1 MSETIGTGVEAGTKP
16 DDARLVL
23 EMSGISKRF
32 PGVQALDDVS
42 LSVRTG
48 EIHAIVG
55 ENGAGKSTLMKIL
68 AGAYHADAG
77 SIRVAGTEVTLASP
91 HEAQALGIGMVY
103 QELNLVPDLS
113 VAENIYLGRQPVRR
127 FRWVD
132 RGRLRGAA
140 TELLESLA
148 APVSPDALIRDLSVG
163 QRQMVEIAKAY
174 SQDPR
179 ILVLDEPTSAL
190 TEHETGILFK
200 TLRRL
205 KAQGIAII
213 FISHR
218 LREVMEISDRVTVL
232 RDGRL
237 VGSRSITELDP
248 GQIVRMM
255 VGRDVADLFPK
266 RAVPIGEVVLDVRG
280 YTRAGVFEDVSFQV
294 RAGEI
299 LGLAGLVGAGRTE
312 VARAIFGLDPHDSG
326 EARLDGRPVRLRSP
340 RDAVRARI
348 GYVPEDRKQDGLVLG
363 LTVRDNTVMSILSEI
378 ARVGVI
384 TRHMETP
391 IVETMIERFQL
402 RPPDPNRTVA
412 TLSGGNQQKVVMG
425 RWTAAVPRVLFLDE
439 PTRGVDVG
447 AKAEIHGLMGE
458 LAAQGVAIVMI
469 SSELVEVLS
478 ASDRIL
484 VLHQGRVTGELS
496 RAEATEE
503 RIMLAATGQEAAAA

>member
-1 MSETIGTGVEAGTKP
+1 V
-16 DDARLVL
+16 DLRVL
-23 EMSGISKRF
+23 R
-32 PGVQALDDVS
+32 
-42 LSVRTG
+42 G
-48 EIHAIVG
+48 EIHAVVG

-77 SIRVAGTEVTLASP
+77 TIQLDGRAVTFGSP
-91 HEAQALGIGMVY
+91 HEAQAMGIGMVY

-113 VAENIYLGRQPVRR
+113 VAENIFLGRQPVRR
-127 FRWVD
+127 FGWVE
-132 RGRLRGAA
+132 RGRLRTAARALLDTLGAP
-140 TELLESLA
+140 LD
-148 APVSPDALIRDLSVG
+148 PDALIRDLSVG
-163 QRQMVEIAKAY
+163 QRQMVEVAKAY
-174 SQDPR
+174 SMDPG

-190 TEHETGILFK
+190 TEHETSILFG

-205 KAQGIAII
+205 RGRGIAII

-237 VGSRSITELDP
+237 VGSRPITELDP
-248 GQIVRMM
+248 AEIVRMM
-255 VGRDVADLFPK
+255 VGREVTDLFPK
-266 RAVPIGEVVLDVRG
+266 RTVPIGEVVFEVRG
-280 YTRAGVFEDVSFQV
+280 YSRAGVFQDVSFQV
-294 RAGEI
+294 RSGEI

-312 VARAIFGLDPHDSG
+312 VARAIFGLDAHDSG
-326 EARLDGRPVRLRSP
+326 ELLLDGRPVRIRGP
-340 RDAVRARI
+340 RDAVKARV

-363 LTVRDNTVMSILSEI
+363 LTVRDNTVMSILSEL
-378 ARVGVI
+378 ARMGVI
-384 TRHMETP
+384 TRQLETP
-391 IVETMIERFQL
+391 TVLSMIERFRL
-402 RPPDPNRTVA
+402 RPPDPDRTVA

-425 RWTAAVPRVLFLDE
+425 RWTAATPRVLFLDE

-496 RAEATEE
+496 REEATEE
-503 RIMLAATGQEAAAA
+503 RIMLAATGQGVLAA

>member
-1 MSETIGTGVEAGTKP
+1 MP
-16 DDARLVL
+16 DAPTATAPSRVAL
-23 EMSGISKRF
+23 EMTGISKHF
-32 PGVQALDDVS
+32 PGVQALAGVDLQV
-42 LSVRTG
+42 LRG
-48 EIHAIVG
+48 EIHAVVG

-77 SIRVAGTEVTLASP
+77 TIQLDGQTVTFGSP
-91 HEAQALGIGMVY
+91 REAQAMGIGMVY

-113 VAENIYLGRQPVRR
+113 VAENIFLGRQPVRR
-127 FRWVD
+127 FGWVD
-132 RGRLRGAA
+132 RGRLRAA
-140 TELLESLA
+140 ARELLDTLG
-148 APVSPDALIRDLSVG
+148 APLDPDALIRDLSVG
-163 QRQMVEIAKAY
+163 QRQMVEVAKVY
-174 SQDPR
+174 SMDPG

-190 TEHETGILFK
+190 TEHETSILFG

-205 KAQGIAII
+205 RDQGIAII

-237 VGSRSITELDP
+237 VGSRPIAELDP
-248 GQIVRMM
+248 AEIVRMM
-255 VGRDVADLFPK
+255 VGREVTDLFPK
-266 RAVPIGEVVLDVRG
+266 RTVPIGEVVFEVRG
-280 YTRAGVFEDVSFQV
+280 YSRTGVFQDVSFQV
-294 RAGEI
+294 RSGEI

-312 VARAIFGLDPHDSG
+312 VARAIFGLDAHDSG
-326 EARLDGRPVRLRSP
+326 ELLLDGQPIRIRSP
-340 RDAVRARI
+340 RDAVKARV

-363 LTVRDNTVMSILSEI
+363 LTVRDNTVMSILSEL
-378 ARVGVI
+378 ARLGVI
-384 TRHMETP
+384 TRQLETP
-391 IVETMIERFQL
+391 TVLTMIERFRL
-402 RPPDPNRTVA
+402 RPPDPDRTVA

-425 RWTAAVPRVLFLDE
+425 RWTAATPRVLFLDE

-496 RAEATEE
+496 RSEATEE
-503 RIMLAATGQEAAAA
+503 RIMLAATGQEAVAA

>member
-1 MSETIGTGVEAGTKP
+1 LTGVQ
-16 DDARLVL
+16 DAPSVTAPSQVAL
-23 EMSGISKRF
+23 EMTGISKRF
-32 PGVQALDDVS
+32 PGVQALAGVDLRV
-42 LSVRTG
+42 LRG
-48 EIHAIVG
+48 EIHAVVG

-77 SIRVAGTEVTLASP
+77 TVQLDGRAVTFGSP
-91 HEAQALGIGMVY
+91 REAQAMGIGMVY

-113 VAENIYLGRQPVRR
+113 VAENIFLGRQPVRLLG
-127 FRWVD
+127 WVD
-132 RGRLRGAA
+132 RGRLRASARSLLDTLGAP
-140 TELLESLA
+140 LD
-148 APVSPDALIRDLSVG
+148 PDALIRDLSVG
-163 QRQMVEIAKAY
+163 QRQMVEVAKAY
-174 SQDPR
+174 SMDPG

-190 TEHETGILFK
+190 TEHETSILFG

-205 KAQGIAII
+205 RDQGIAII

-237 VGSRSITELDP
+237 VGSRPIAELDP
-248 GQIVRMM
+248 AEIVRMM
-255 VGRDVADLFPK
+255 VGREVTDLFPK
-266 RAVPIGEVVLDVRG
+266 RTVPIGEVVFEVRG
-280 YTRAGVFEDVSFQV
+280 YSRSGVFQDVSFQV
-294 RAGEI
+294 RSGEI

-312 VARAIFGLDPHDSG
+312 VARAIFGLDAHDAG
-326 EARLDGRPVRLRSP
+326 ELLLDGRPIRIRSP
-340 RDAVRARI
+340 RDAVKARV

-363 LTVRDNTVMSILSEI
+363 LTVRDNTVMSILSEL
-378 ARVGVI
+378 ARLGVI
-384 TRHMETP
+384 TRQLETP
-391 IVETMIERFQL
+391 TVLTMIERFKL
-402 RPPDPNRTVA
+402 RPPDPDRTVA

-425 RWTAAVPRVLFLDE
+425 RWTAATPRVLFLDE

-503 RIMLAATGQEAAAA
+503 RIMLAATGQGVRAA

>member
-1 MSETIGTGVEAGTKP
+1 
-16 DDARLVL
+16 
-23 EMSGISKRF
+23 
-32 PGVQALDDVS
+32 
-42 LSVRTG
+42 
-48 EIHAIVG
+48 
-55 ENGAGKSTLMKIL
+55 MKIL
-68 AGAYHADAG
+68 AGAYPADAG
-77 SIRVAGTEVTLASP
+77 TIEVGGRVVTIGSP

-103 QELNLVPDLS
+103 QELNVVPDLS

-127 FRWVD
+127 FGWVD
-132 RGRLRGAA
+132 RKRLRASA
-140 TELLESLA
+140 VDLLDSLA
-148 APVSPDALIRDLSVG
+148 APLDPDTLIRDLSVG
-163 QRQMVEIAKAY
+163 QRQMVEVAKVY
-174 SQDPR
+174 SMDPG

-190 TEHETGILFK
+190 TEHETSVLFT

-205 KAQGIAII
+205 RARGIAII

-218 LREVMEISDRVTVL
+218 LREVMAISDRVTVL

-237 VGSRSITELDP
+237 VGSRPIAELDP
-248 GQIVRMM
+248 GEIVRMM
-255 VGRDVADLFPK
+255 VGREVKDLFPK
-266 RAVPIGEVVLDVRG
+266 RIVPIGDVVLDVRG
-280 YTRAGVFEDVSFQV
+280 FTRAGVFTGVSFQV

-326 EARLDGRPVRLRSP
+326 EIRIDGQPVRIRSP
-340 RDAVRARI
+340 RDAVKARV

-363 LTVRDNTVMSILSEI
+363 LTVRDNTVMAILSELARLGFI
-378 ARVGVI
+378 AR
-384 TRHMETP
+384 TMEAPT
-391 IVETMIERFQL
+391 VASMIDRFRL
-402 RPPDPNRTVA
+402 RPPDPNRVVA

-425 RWTAAVPRVLFLDE
+425 RWTAATPRVLFLDE

-503 RIMLAATGQEAAAA
+503 RIMLAATGQEAVAA

>member
-1 MSETIGTGVEAGTKP
+1 MTGVLDVPTGTGPSQVA
-16 DDARLVL
+16 L
-23 EMSGISKRF
+23 EMTGISKRF
-32 PGVQALDDVS
+32 PGVQALAGVDLRV
-42 LSVRTG
+42 LRG
-48 EIHAIVG
+48 EIHAVVG

-77 SIRVAGTEVTLASP
+77 TIQLDGRAVTFGSP
-91 HEAQALGIGMVY
+91 HEAQAMGIGMVY

-113 VAENIYLGRQPVRR
+113 VAENIFLGRQPVRR
-127 FRWVD
+127 FGWVE
-132 RGRLRGAA
+132 RGRLRTAARALLDTLGAP
-140 TELLESLA
+140 LD
-148 APVSPDALIRDLSVG
+148 PDALIRDLSVG
-163 QRQMVEIAKAY
+163 QRQMVEVAKAY
-174 SQDPR
+174 SMDPG

-190 TEHETGILFK
+190 TEHETSILFG

-205 KAQGIAII
+205 RGRGIAII

-237 VGSRSITELDP
+237 VGSRPITELDP
-248 GQIVRMM
+248 AEIVRMM
-255 VGRDVADLFPK
+255 VGREVTDLFPK
-266 RAVPIGEVVLDVRG
+266 RTVPIGEVVFEVRG
-280 YTRAGVFEDVSFQV
+280 YSRAGVFQDVSFQV
-294 RAGEI
+294 RSGEI

-312 VARAIFGLDPHDSG
+312 VARAIFGLDAHDSG
-326 EARLDGRPVRLRSP
+326 ELLLDGRPVRIRGP
-340 RDAVRARI
+340 RDAVKARV

-363 LTVRDNTVMSILSEI
+363 LTVRDNTVMSILSEL
-378 ARVGVI
+378 ARMGVI
-384 TRHMETP
+384 TRQLETP
-391 IVETMIERFQL
+391 TVLSMIERFRL
-402 RPPDPNRTVA
+402 RPPDPDRTVA

-425 RWTAAVPRVLFLDE
+425 RWTAATPRVLFLDE

-496 RAEATEE
+496 REEATEE
-503 RIMLAATGQEAAAA
+503 RIMLAATGQGVLAA

>member
-1 MSETIGTGVEAGTKP
+1 V
-16 DDARLVL
+16 DL
-23 EMSGISKRF
+23 E
-32 PGVQALDDVS
+32 VHA
-42 LSVRTG
+42 G
-48 EIHAIVG
+48 EIHAVVG

-68 AGAYHADAG
+68 AGAYPADAG
-77 SIRVAGTEVTLASP
+77 TIEVGGRVVTIGSP

-103 QELNLVPDLS
+103 QELNVVPDLS

-127 FRWVD
+127 FGWVD
-132 RGRLRGAA
+132 RKRLRMAA
-140 TELLESLA
+140 VELLDTLA
-148 APVSPDALIRDLSVG
+148 APLDPGALIRDLSVG
-163 QRQMVEIAKAY
+163 QRQMVEVAKVF
-174 SQDPR
+174 SQDPS

-190 TEHETGILFK
+190 TEHETSILFG
-200 TLRRL
+200 TLRNLRDR
-205 KAQGIAII
+205 GIAII

-237 VGSRSITELDP
+237 VGSRPIAELDP
-248 GQIVRMM
+248 GEIVRMM
-255 VGRDVADLFPK
+255 VGRDVKDLFPK
-266 RAVPIGEVVLDVRG
+266 SRVPIGDVVFEVRG
-280 YTRAGVFEDVSFQV
+280 FTRAGVFSDVSFQV

-326 EARLDGRPVRLRSP
+326 EIRIDGQPVRIRSP
-340 RDAVRARI
+340 RDAVKARV

-363 LTVRDNTVMSILSEI
+363 LTVRDNTVMSILSDL
-378 ARVGVI
+378 ARLGVI
-384 TRHMETP
+384 TRLMETP
-391 IVETMIERFQL
+391 TVLTMIERFRL
-402 RPPDPNRTVA
+402 RPPDPNRMVA

-425 RWTAAVPRVLFLDE
+425 RWTAATPRVLFLDE

-469 SSELVEVLS
+469 SSELVEILS

-484 VLHQGRVTGELS
+484 VLHQGRVSGELS
-496 RAEATEE
+496 RDEATEE
-503 RIMLAATGQEAAAA
+503 RIMMAATGQEAVAA